1 MDILEKIYNYNKKYI
16 TNIQKK
22 INTKKRYNDRI
33 NKKNNMIISEGR
45 NKILVGKYIYLGIY
59 QPDNQLWIWGSSI
72 PGVNQKHIKIIN
84 DIKQKNY
91 LFENNDDPDILF
103 IYQLLTNDVILL
115 PDKRKFELINK
126 TLNFLSNSMIIF
138 NPINETGNTQFIGL
152 KSIIEEYI

>member
-1 MDILEKIYNYNKKYI
+1 V
-16 TNIQKK
+16 
-22 INTKKRYNDRI
+22 
-33 NKKNNMIISEGR
+33 S
-45 NKILVGKYIYLGIY
+45 KYIYLGIY